1 MHRFTPRT
9 DADSRQPRASQ
20 SSVVLF
26 IRTGQQDI
34 PRRVEAGILQHKVN
48 KKQPQDMEA
57 AERTA
62 YRKGIASSKRA
73 ILQAVSKFS
82 TTELNWPSE
91 DVIKEAVEDRSD
103 KILDMN
109 HFSYGLPPAEIMQ
122 QMGHDRH

>member
-1 MHRFTPRT
+1 
-9 DADSRQPRASQ
+9 
-20 SSVVLF
+20 
-26 IRTGQQDI
+26 
-34 PRRVEAGILQHKVN
+34 
-48 KKQPQDMEA
+48 MEA

-109 HFSYGLPPAEIMQ
+109 HLSYGLPPAEIMQ
-122 QMGHDRH
+122 QMGHDGH